1 MITYLPHNT
10 TFLLIMLVACAGCSA
25 PRFAEMSPTAEGKE
39 RRPPPGYEVR
49 SQPEVLSPGD
59 TIAVWFSEDPPMN
72 QPVLAKIATDGAFH
86 FSGGTYRV
94 AGLTP
99 AQAAAT
105 IHRQLIEG
113 YIGGPIWRVS
123 VMRVQPVQRNDAASE
138 LEFGAIH
145 MIDRKNGW
153 AENLSPV
160 WSTNDWV
167 SRDKAI
173 WKTADGGQSWDQ
185 VLCASPANLWG
196 NISAFFQ
203 NSKKAWVAVTAVES
217 TNVTVFR
224 TMDGGRTWTKDQVR
238 HPGAVQDSSIWF
250 CGAED
255 GWLMLIPDHGMNSS
269 PGALYRTSDRGA
281 HWRLVNSTAA
291 SHYIWE
297 QAVEPEFAA
306 PHPFLVCGGSIAF
319 RNNAAGWVRGS
330 LTTTTPRMLFMTR
343 DGGLNWQLQELP
355 PPISLQCGHIE
366 TILPPQFFRPN
377 SREGILPA
385 LYRPTNSEASSF
397 ATVMYR
403 AHDGGSRWQPTT
415 PVKFSGITSFV
426 TASKGWVWTPDPHN
440 TGSTTPVEGTLY
452 RTDDSGVSWRP
463 AGTGKSLEQYL
474 THGEDVVQ
482 LDFVDGEY
490 GWAIARG
497 PHNLTKLL
505 RTTDSGETWSVIQ
518 PRVALTHLSSSR

>member
-1 MITYLPHNT
+1 MR
-10 TFLLIMLVACAGCSA
+10 VRA
-25 PRFAEMSPTAEGKE
+25 
-39 RRPPPGYEVR
+39 VR
-49 SQPEVLSPGD
+49 S
-59 TIAVWFSEDPPMN
+59 
-72 QPVLAKIATDGAFH
+72 
-86 FSGGTYRV
+86 
-94 AGLTP
+94 
-99 AQAAAT
+99 AAA
-105 IHRQLIEG
+105 
-113 YIGGPIWRVS
+113 
-123 VMRVQPVQRNDAASE
+123 
-138 LEFGAIH
+138 LEFDSTH
-145 MIDRKNGW
+145 MVDRNNGW
-153 AENLSPV
+153 AQNHSPV
-160 WSTNDWV
+160 GRTNDWV
-167 SRDKAI
+167 STDTGI
-173 WKTADGGQSWDQ
+173 CKTTDGGKSWKQ
-185 VLCASPANLWG
+185 VLCARPANLQG
-196 NISAFFQ
+196 NVSAFFRG
-203 NSKKAWVAVTAVES
+203 SKMAWVAAIDDSPS
-217 TNVTVFR
+217 TNVILFR
-224 TMDGGRTWTKDQVR
+224 TTDGGGSWTRSRLSQSEYI
-238 HPGAVQDSSIWF
+238 QDSCLSF
-250 CGAED
+250 AGAED

-403 AHDGGSRWQPTT
+403 THDGGSRWQPTT